1 MYLSKDQ
8 TEKTEVTCIRN
19 RADVIYDFKVSFFTM
34 GQLPNFPW
42 NLLERELEN
51 DSSSEL
57 ILDILKQT
65 CLHPLC
71 CKHPP
76 SHEASGREPLDEL
89 YDALGEVL
97 GVEEGTECYKS
108 YLLPCGEAVSL
119 SESTAV
125 ISEGTTGLVTW
136 EAALYLA
143 EWALENTHLFTD
155 RLVHYCVCSVIV
167 FCLEN
172 THLFTDRLVHYCVC
186 SVIVFCLE
194 NTHLFTDRL
203 VHYCVCYVIVFC
215 LQLMLWLLL
224 VISRCV
230 FIVSVLSLCVCVLSL
245 CVSSPCVCVLSLCVC
260 PLPVCVCESVLSLLS
275 YRTVLELGS
284 GVGLTG
290 IAVCRS
296 CSPSSYVFSDCHLSV
311 LHRLRDNVQLNGLD
325 NQNSPRVSVEHLD
338 WEEVTE
344 KQLREIGAATVIAAD
359 IVYDPDII
367 GCLVKLLSKILRCSA
382 NGSPPDV
389 YITSTIRNPDT
400 YNSFKHQLESS
411 GIQHEVMTGPVT
423 HVFFYN
429 RQATIEMIKLYI

>member
-1 MYLSKDQ
+1 MNEMYLSKGQ
-8 TEKTEVTCIRN
+8 TDKTEVTCIRN

-42 NLLERELEN
+42 NSLERELET
-51 DSSSEL
+51 DSSSEM

-76 SHEASGREPLDEL
+76 SVRYRRLFLSQLIKRHEASGRQPLDEL

-143 EWALENTHLFTD
+143 EWALENTHAFTD
-155 RLVHYCVCSVIV
+155 
-167 FCLEN
+167 
-172 THLFTDRLVHYCVC
+172 
-186 SVIVFCLE
+186 
-194 NTHLFTDRL
+194 
-203 VHYCVCYVIVFC
+203 
-215 LQLMLWLLL
+215 
-224 VISRCV
+224 
-230 FIVSVLSLCVCVLSL
+230 
-245 CVSSPCVCVLSLCVC
+245 
-260 PLPVCVCESVLSLLS
+260 
-275 YRTVLELGS
+275 RTVLELGS

-359 IVYDPDII
+359 VVYDPDII
-367 GCLVKLLSKILRCSA
+367 GCLVQLLSKILRCSA

-389 YITSTIRNPDT
+389 YISSTIRNPDT